1 MQEKKEKIKNLRT
14 SEKPYGTS
22 NTTSRHLK
30 KTGLDKEISILD
42 AITTPG
48 ELIRET
54 LINFMWGFLGNSIV
68 VFVAKELDF
77 LVLINYIVYY
87 ILISY
92 ILNKVVDVKYV
103 EDRLGHD
110 RKYGLNC
117 TKLREYYISKNKEI
131 PKFLNLFDYLD
142 RQYGGEK

>member
-22 NTTSRHLK
+22 NTTLRHLK
-30 KTGLDKEISILD
+30 KTGLNKEIGILG

-77 LVLINYIVYY
+77 LVLINYIAYY

-92 ILNKVVDVKYV
+92 IVNRKKY
-103 EDRLGHD
+103 ETMLG
-110 RKYGLNC
+110 KFIVLPGSAAIGAFTGY
-117 TKLREYYISKNKEI
+117 KLAQAITSI
-131 PKFLNLFDYLD
+131 I
-142 RQYGGEK
+142 

>member
-1 MQEKKEKIKNLRT
+1 MEIKNKKVLKKEIN
-14 SEKPYGTS
+14 
-22 NTTSRHLK
+22 
-30 KTGLDKEISILD
+30 ILG

-92 ILNKVVDVKYV
+92 IVNRKKY
-103 EDRLGHD
+103 ETMLG
-110 RKYGLNC
+110 KFIVLPGSAAIGAFTGY
-117 TKLREYYISKNKEI
+117 KLAQAITSI
-131 PKFLNLFDYLD
+131 I
-142 RQYGGEK
+142 

>member
-22 NTTSRHLK
+22 NTTSRHSK
-30 KTGLDKEISILD
+30 KTGLDKEISVLD

-68 VFVAKELDF
+68 VFAAKELDF

-92 ILNKVVDVKYV
+92 IVNRKKY
-103 EDRLGHD
+103 ETMLG
-110 RKYGLNC
+110 KFIVLPGSAAIGAFTGY
-117 TKLREYYISKNKEI
+117 KLAQVISNM
-131 PKFLNLFDYLD
+131 L
-142 RQYGGEK
+142 